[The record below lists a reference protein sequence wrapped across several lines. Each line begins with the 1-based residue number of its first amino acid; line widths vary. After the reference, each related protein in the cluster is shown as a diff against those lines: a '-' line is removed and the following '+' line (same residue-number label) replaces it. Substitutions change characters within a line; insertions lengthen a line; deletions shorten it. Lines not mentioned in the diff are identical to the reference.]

1 MKEIPTPLT
10 DKLHKHLV
18 KLSEDQRTWIKGKDY
33 VDMREHARQL
43 ERDRHELIE
52 ALQALRSRMKEL
64 QLDLDGVFTFYAAHN
79 CKWPKDKNW
88 SMEAANADA
97 LLERMFP

>member
-33 VDMREHARQL
+33 VAVREHARQL
-43 ERDRHELIE
+43 ERDRHELKE
-52 ALQALRSRMKEL
+52 ALEL
-64 QLDLDGVFTFYAAHN
+64 LKRVMDESVKVGCTDHLDCWDDCPWYDAQ
-79 CKWPKDKNW
+79 DKT
-88 SMEAANADA
+88 SA
-97 LLERMFP
+97 LLERMKP

>member
-43 ERDRHELIE
+43 ERDRHELIG
-52 ALQALRSRMKEL
+52 ALHQIL
-64 QLDLDGVFTFYAAHN
+64 LDEKRDDDDPLLIETRVMCN
-79 CKWPKDKNW
+79 
-88 SMEAANADA
+88 S
-97 LLERMFP
+97 LLERMKP